1 MREMRFKMERPGLVE
16 PGQQVHVSEKKV
28 ALNYTYI
35 IDPAV
40 AMSGCYKVNQRIHTS
55 EFVVKNIEHTERG
68 YYVIV
73 EFDEEPIEEQ
83 K

>member
-1 MREMRFKMERPGLVE
+1 MSV
-16 PGQQVHVSEKKV
+16 KKV

-55 EFVVKNIEHTERG
+55 EGIVKNIEHTERG

>member
-40 AMSGCYKVNQRIHTS
+40 AMLLLDN
-55 EFVVKNIEHTERG
+55 TEG
-68 YYVIV
+68 TAS
-73 EFDEEPIEEQ
+73 
-83 K
+83 KK